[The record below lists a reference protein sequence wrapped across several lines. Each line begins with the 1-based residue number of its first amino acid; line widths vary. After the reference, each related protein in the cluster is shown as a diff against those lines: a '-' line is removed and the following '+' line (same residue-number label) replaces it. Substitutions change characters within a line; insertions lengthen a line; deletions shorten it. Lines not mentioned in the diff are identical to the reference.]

1 MNRPNLHAAPL
12 LVLTFAFLASLPAH
26 AAGSFP
32 ETWSATTSGPY
43 DTLPQYRTSYA
54 KFFSNGIDLLA
65 SSVDRTLTDRDD
77 ILPRFQK
84 LVHPIGICFAG
95 TWKIDTPSPYTGYF
109 ANGSEGQIIVRASEA
124 MGVAEAGN
132 YRAFGLAGKI
142 FPTKDAT
149 DQTPYPTANF
159 FTIDD
164 LGGADSDSFLDLPKT
179 NEPDTS
185 VHLNQLGMIATI
197 AKIARTFSAADSNPG
212 IRQVYEIAELTVG
225 PQAARTPHWMALVS
239 ENTERSGA
247 EDFRDELRLANFP
260 GGLVFGIQVADQDG
274 AGFRRIGEI
283 RLTKEALS
291 DGCDHRL
298 HFHHP
303 RSK

>member
-1 MNRPNLHAAPL
+1 MNRLRPAYVLVLGLSAVFAAP
-12 LVLTFAFLASLPAH
+12 AQ

-32 ETWSATTSGPY
+32 DVWAATSSGPY
-43 DTLPQYRTSYA
+43 DSLPQYRTSYS
-54 KFFSNGIDLLA
+54 KFFSGGIDLLA
-65 SSVDRTLTDRDD
+65 NSAERTLHDQDD

-95 TWKIDTPSPYTGYF
+95 TWKITAPSAYTGYF
-109 ANGSEGQIIVRASEA
+109 ANGSEGLIIVRASEA
-124 MGVAEAGN
+124 MGAGEAGD

-159 FTIDD
+159 FTVDD
-164 LGGADSDSFLDLPKT
+164 LGGADSNSFFDLPKT
-179 NEPDTS
+179 NEPDTTP
-185 VHLNQLGMIATI
+185 HLSHLGMLATI
-197 AKIARTFSAADSNPG
+197 TKIARTFSAADSNPG
-212 IRQVYEIAELTVG
+212 IRQVYEISELTVG
-225 PQAARTPHWMALVS
+225 PQAARTPHWMALVP
-239 ENTERSGA
+239 ENTERTGDS
-247 EDFRDELRLANFP
+247 DFRNELRLANYP

-274 AGFRRIGEI
+274 EGFRRIGEI

-303 RSK
+303 QAK